1 MDLALS
7 ATASA
12 HDADL
17 RAAAFECAIE
27 PTLLLDPDADVIL
40 DANPAACSLL
50 GYDRA
55 LLRQT
60 KVSALHAGQLPALIV
75 FTQAVLDK
83 GAYWTDALTPRH
95 ATGQNLR
102 IEYAGCVVPHDGRT
116 LMLLTMSDLDARR
129 RRYVDAAAEDHMR
142 SGIATWQRVERV
154 FQDIERENQLILRAA
169 GEGIYGVN
177 AEGNTTFVN
186 PAAERMLGWTA
197 EELVGK
203 EIHPIVHHTHHDGRH
218 YPDHDC
224 PIYAAFRDGAV
235 HQVDGEVFWRKDGSP
250 VWVEYTST
258 PIRDRGVVV
267 GAVVVFRDVSHRREA
282 DEKLHAAL
290 AEVDRLRERLE
301 LENAYLQEEIRIETN
316 PRGII
321 GQSEAIQKTLRQVKL
336 VAPTSAAVMIT
347 GESGTGKELI
357 ARAIHEASSRS
368 DRPLIRVNC
377 AAIPRELFES
387 EFFGHVRGA
396 FTGATR
402 DRIGRFELADGGTL
416 FLDEVG
422 EIPLELQGKLLRVL
436 QEGNFERVGEERTRT
451 VDVRLIAATNRDL
464 KQEVQRGR
472 FREDLYFRLNVFPI
486 ESVPLRERREDIP
499 LLAQHFLSSESKA
512 LKSDLR
518 LSEGDARRLA
528 RYDWPGNVRELQN
541 VIERAAILAQNGRLR
556 IDLPDAS
563 GSQSSAGSARLK
575 ADARP
580 TVMTAAELRDHERT
594 NIVAAL
600 EACAGKVFGPGG
612 AAEMLDMKPTTLAS
626 RIKALGIAGR
636 QRPVYPSSST
646 ARDRGAP

>member
-1 MDLALS
+1 
-7 ATASA
+7 
-12 HDADL
+12 
-17 RAAAFECAIE
+17 
-27 PTLLLDPDADVIL
+27 
-40 DANPAACSLL
+40 
-50 GYDRA
+50 
-55 LLRQT
+55 
-60 KVSALHAGQLPALIV
+60 
-75 FTQAVLDK
+75 
-83 GAYWTDALTPRH
+83 
-95 ATGQNLR
+95 
-102 IEYAGCVVPHDGRT
+102 
-116 LMLLTMSDLDARR
+116 
-129 RRYVDAAAEDHMR
+129 
-142 SGIATWQRVERV
+142 
-154 FQDIERENQLILRAA
+154 
-169 GEGIYGVN
+169 
-177 AEGNTTFVN
+177 
-186 PAAERMLGWTA
+186 
-197 EELVGK
+197 
-203 EIHPIVHHTHHDGRH
+203 
-218 YPDHDC
+218 
-224 PIYAAFRDGAV
+224 V

-250 VWVEYTST
+250 AWVEYTST

-267 GAVVVFRDVSHRREA
+267 GAVVVFRDVSQRREA

-290 AEVDRLRERLE
+290 TEVDRLRERLE

-321 GQSEAIQKTLRQVKL
+321 GQSEAVQKTLRQVKL
-336 VAPTSAAVMIT
+336 VAPTTAAVMIT

-357 ARAIHEASSRS
+357 ARAIHEDSTRS

-436 QEGNFERVGEERTRT
+436 QEGNFERVGQERTRA
-451 VDVRLIAATNRDL
+451 VDVRVIAATNRDL

-486 ESVPLRERREDIP
+486 ETVPLRERREDIP
-499 LLAQHFLSSESKA
+499 LLAQHFLTREGKA
-512 LKSDLR
+512 LKSNLR

-541 VIERAAILAQNGRLR
+541 VIERAAILSQNGRLR
-556 IDLPDAS
+556 IDLPDTS
-563 GSQSSAGSARLK
+563 GALVPTGAARQK

-580 TVMTAAELRDHERT
+580 AVMTSSEMRDHERA
-594 NIVAAL
+594 NILAAL

-612 AAEMLDMKPTTLAS
+612 AAEMLDIKPTTLAS
-626 RIKALGIAGR
+626 RIKALGIAP
-636 QRPVYPSSST
+636 RPQVAHPS
-646 ARDRGAP
+646 RRPL